1 MIAKEDEKNPI
12 YDNNQKKRALHLE
25 DDNSSEQPFKKKSVD
40 SAALH
45 FKNNDTYKHRKKK
58 KDEEKHW
65 KDHGH
70 LPKTSTKKK
79 SFANSQVWKSSFLT
93 TDLRIDLG
101 GYTARSSKLLKLPD
115 IQSLDE
121 AIAFGFVILKSTN

>member
-1 MIAKEDEKNPI
+1 MAEGDEKNPMC
-12 YDNNQKKRALHLE
+12 DNNHKKRVLHLE
-25 DDNSSEQPFKKKSVD
+25 DDNSSEQPLKKKSVD

-45 FKNNDTYKHRKKK
+45 LKGGDSYKRQKKK

-70 LPKTSTKKK
+70 LPKTSTKKRT
-79 SFANSQVWKSSFLT
+79 FANSQVWKSSFLT
-93 TDLRIDLG
+93 TDLCMDLG
-101 GYTARSSKLLKLPD
+101 GYTARSSKLLNLPH

-121 AIAFGFVILKSTN
+121 AIAFGFVVLKSTN